1 MVAPDASRVGHFEK
15 GNTIMLKTLFAA
27 AAITVAFS
35 GASFAAEAKACD
47 DATFAMVM
55 KEVEGAKGDAKEMGM
70 KELEM
75 AKTAMGEKKAD
86 DCGMHL
92 GMASEAVMKK

>member
-1 MVAPDASRVGHFEK
+1 
-15 GNTIMLKTLFAA
+15 MLKTLIAA

-55 KEVEGAKGDAKEMGM
+55 KEVEGAKGEAKEMGM

-75 AKTAMGEKKAD
+75 AKMSMTEKKTE

-92 GMASEAVMKK
+92 GMAAEAVMKK

>member
-1 MVAPDASRVGHFEK
+1 
-15 GNTIMLKTLFAA
+15 MLKTLIAA
-27 AAITVAFS
+27 AAISVAFS
-35 GASFAAEAKACD
+35 GASFAAESKTCD

-75 AKTAMGEKKAD
+75 AKMSMKEKKAD

-92 GMASEAVMKK
+92 GMAAEAVMKK